1 LDEGGKKRDAADLEK
16 FFFLNKPDLEKL
28 GCKNRLSGG
37 APILPIEKNK
47 ATKQIQNEKLGCR
60 E

>member
-1 LDEGGKKRDAADLEK
+1 LDEGGKRRDAA
-16 FFFLNKPDLEKL
+16 DLEKL

-47 ATKQIQNEKLGCR
+47 ATKQIQNEKLGCG